1 VSKQRI
7 LFAEDEAFGEAVQ
20 TFLEVNGFEVSW
32 QESAAAVLKT
42 AEAFTPDLI
51 LLDYSLPDGNALE
64 LIPRLKALHP
74 NCASIILT
82 GRGSIEL
89 AVECMQVGADHFLTK
104 PVRLEALLAVI
115 QKVLTGQ
122 RDTRTAKSA
131 RLKMSGAPNP
141 FIGNSRI
148 IRELEH
154 EARRLG
160 TAQSPIFIQGE
171 TGAGKGVL
179 ARWMHRNGP
188 RADEP
193 FVELNCAGL
202 SRELLESELF
212 GHEKGAF
219 TGAAAA
225 KEGLFE
231 VANRGTIFL
240 DEIGDMDVAIQP
252 KLLKAVEEKRFR
264 RLGETRERQVDIHL
278 ISASH
283 ADLRAKV
290 VAGTFRQD
298 LYYRIA
304 ALPLRVPPLRER
316 SSDIPALAELLLRN
330 IGTELGRTNLSLTGE
345 VIEQMQS
352 YHWPGNV
359 REMRN
364 VLERAVL
371 LSRSGALDRLELHSE
386 PASSLHGSE
395 GSLQDAQ
402 REEILRVLQEQS
414 WNVSAA
420 AKLLG
425 ISRSGLYTKIKQYG
439 LRPAN
444 GHVIQN

>member
-1 VSKQRI
+1 VIKPRI

-20 TFLEVNGFEVSW
+20 AFLEVNGFEVSW
-32 QESAAAVLKT
+32 HESAASILHA
-42 AEAFTPDLI
+42 AETFSPDLI

-64 LIPRLKALHP
+64 LLPALKALHP
-74 NCASIILT
+74 ASAAIILT

-104 PVRLEALLAVI
+104 PVKLDTLLSVI
-115 QKVLTGQ
+115 RKVLALQ
-122 RDTRTAKSA
+122 KDTRTAKVVRA
-131 RLKMSGAPNP
+131 KQAGALNP
-141 FIGNSRI
+141 FTGTSKSIK
-148 IRELEH
+148 ELEDQS
-154 EARRLG
+154 RSLL

-171 TGAGKGVL
+171 TGSGKGVL
-179 ARWMHRNGP
+179 ARWMHQNGP

-193 FVELNCAGL
+193 FVEMNCAGL

-219 TGAAAA
+219 TGAAAP

-240 DEIGDMDVAIQP
+240 DEIGDMDSAIQP

-278 ISASH
+278 LSASH
-283 ADLRAKV
+283 ANLQAKV
-290 VAGTFRQD
+290 ASGEFRQD
-298 LYYRIA
+298 LFYRIA

-316 SSDIPALAELLLRN
+316 TADIPELAQFLLRN
-330 IGTELGRTNLSLTGE
+330 IAQELGRPNLRISAG
-345 VIEQMQS
+345 IINAMQA
-352 YHWPGNV
+352 YHWPGNI

-371 LSRSGALDRLELHSE
+371 LSRTGDLVEVTLDD
-386 PASSLHGSE
+386 PAGKGPQSR
-395 GSLQDAQ
+395 GSLETAE
-402 REEILRVLQEQS
+402 REEIHRALQEQN
-414 WNVSAA
+414 WNITST

-425 ISRSGLYTKIKQYG
+425 ISRSGLYTKIKQYD

-444 GHVIQN
+444 GHSVQN

>member
-1 VSKQRI
+1 MSKQQV
-7 LFAEDEAFGEAVQ
+7 LFVEDEAFGEAVQ
-20 TFLEVNGFEVSW
+20 NFLEVNGFDTLWHKNASDALRAAEVFS
-32 QESAAAVLKT
+32 
-42 AEAFTPDLI
+42 PDLI

-64 LIPRLKALHP
+64 LLPALKELHP
-74 NCASIILT
+74 ASAAIVLT

-89 AVECMQVGADHFLTK
+89 AVQCMQVGADHFLTK
-104 PVRLEALLAVI
+104 PVKLDTLLAVI
-115 QKVLTGQ
+115 RKILSSQK
-122 RDTRTAKSA
+122 DTRTAKVFRA
-131 RLKMSGAPNP
+131 KLAGGLNP
-141 FIGNSRI
+141 FIGSSKTIKN
-148 IRELEH
+148 LEDQ
-154 EARRLG
+154 ARRLL

-171 TGAGKGVL
+171 TGSGKGVL
-179 ARWMHRNGP
+179 ARWMHQNGP

-193 FVELNCAGL
+193 FVEMNCAGL

-219 TGAAAA
+219 TGAAAP

-240 DEIGDMDVAIQP
+240 DEIGDMDPSIQP

-283 ADLRAKV
+283 ADLQGKV
-290 VAGTFRQD
+290 TSGEFRQD
-298 LYYRIA
+298 LFYRIA

-316 SSDIPALAELLLRN
+316 TSDIPEMAQLLLRS
-330 IGTELGRTNLSLTGE
+330 IAQELGRPNVTLARQA
-345 VIEQMQS
+345 IMAMQA
-352 YHWPGNV
+352 YHWPGNI

-371 LSRSGALDRLELHSE
+371 LSKAGDLLEVSLADSGGNAPSAR
-386 PASSLHGSE
+386 
-395 GSLQDAQ
+395 GSLQAAE
-402 REEILRVLQEQS
+402 REEIQRMLQEQG
-414 WNVSAA
+414 WNITST

-425 ISRSGLYTKIKQYG
+425 ISRSGLYTKIKQYD

-444 GHVIQN
+444 GQSVQN

>member
-20 TFLEVNGFEVSW
+20 AFLEVNGFEVSW
-32 QESAAAVLKT
+32 HESAAAVLRA
-42 AEAFTPDLI
+42 AETFTPDLI

-64 LIPRLKALHP
+64 LLPALKALHP
-74 NCASIILT
+74 ASAAIILT
-82 GRGSIEL
+82 GRGSVEL

-104 PVRLEALLAVI
+104 PVKLDTLLAVVR
-115 QKVLTGQ
+115 KVLASQ
-122 RDTRTAKSA
+122 KDMRTAKVFRA
-131 RLKMSGAPNP
+131 KLAGGANP
-141 FIGNSRI
+141 FIGSSKTIKN
-148 IRELEH
+148 LEDQ
-154 EARRLG
+154 ARRLL

-171 TGAGKGVL
+171 TGSGKGVL
-179 ARWMHRNGP
+179 ARWMHQNGP

-193 FVELNCAGL
+193 FVEMNCAGL

-219 TGAAAA
+219 TGAAAP

-231 VANRGTIFL
+231 VANRGMIFL
-240 DEIGDMDVAIQP
+240 DEIGDMDPSIQP

-283 ADLRAKV
+283 ADLQGKV
-290 VAGTFRQD
+290 ASGEFRQD
-298 LYYRIA
+298 LFYRIA

-316 SSDIPALAELLLRN
+316 TSDIPELVQLLLRS
-330 IGTELGRTNLSLTGE
+330 IAQELGRPNLSISVQVLAA
-345 VIEQMQS
+345 MQA
-352 YHWPGNV
+352 YHWPGNI

-371 LSRSGALDRLELHSE
+371 LSKTGDLVEVTLEDSAGNA
-386 PASSLHGSE
+386 PSAR
-395 GSLQDAQ
+395 GSLQAAE
-402 REEILRVLQEQS
+402 REEIQRVLQEQG
-414 WNVSAA
+414 WNITST

-425 ISRSGLYTKIKQYG
+425 ISRSGLYTKIKQYD

-444 GHVIQN
+444 GHAVQN

>member
-20 TFLEVNGFEVSW
+20 AFLEVNGFEVSW
-32 QESAAAVLKT
+32 HENASGALRAAET
-42 AEAFTPDLI
+42 FSPDLI

-64 LIPRLKALHP
+64 LLPVLKELHP
-74 NCASIILT
+74 ASAAIVLT

-89 AVECMQVGADHFLTK
+89 AVQCMQVGADHFLTK
-104 PVRLEALLAVI
+104 PVKLDTLLSVI
-115 QKVLTGQ
+115 RKVLASQ
-122 RDTRTAKSA
+122 KDTRTAKVFRA
-131 RLKMSGAPNP
+131 KLAGGLNP
-141 FIGNSRI
+141 FIGSSKSI
-148 IRELEH
+148 KDLEDQ
-154 EARRLG
+154 ARRLLM
-160 TAQSPIFIQGE
+160 AQSPIFIQGE
-171 TGAGKGVL
+171 TGSGKGVL
-179 ARWMHRNGP
+179 ARWMHQNGP

-193 FVELNCAGL
+193 FVEMNCAGL

-212 GHEKGAF
+212 GYEKGAF
-219 TGAAAA
+219 TGAAAP

-240 DEIGDMDVAIQP
+240 DEIGDMDPAIQP

-283 ADLRAKV
+283 ADLQGKV
-290 VAGTFRQD
+290 ASGGFRQD
-298 LYYRIA
+298 LFYRVA

-316 SSDIPALAELLLRN
+316 SSDIPELVQLLLRS
-330 IGTELGRTNLSLTGE
+330 IAQELGRPNLSISAQ
-345 VIEQMQS
+345 VITAMQA
-352 YHWPGNV
+352 YHWPGNI

-371 LSRSGALDRLELHSE
+371 LSKTGDLVEVALEDSAGNAPSAR
-386 PASSLHGSE
+386 
-395 GSLQDAQ
+395 GSLEAAE
-402 REEILRVLQEQS
+402 REEIQRVLQEQK
-414 WNVSAA
+414 WNITST

-425 ISRSGLYTKIKQYG
+425 ISRSGLYTKIKQYD

-444 GHVIQN
+444 GHPVHN

>member
-1 VSKQRI
+1 MSKQQV
-7 LFAEDEAFGEAVQ
+7 LFVEDEAFGEAVQ
-20 TFLEVNGFEVSW
+20 NFLEVNGFDTLWHKNASDALRAAEVFS
-32 QESAAAVLKT
+32 
-42 AEAFTPDLI
+42 PDLI

-64 LIPRLKALHP
+64 LLPALKELHP
-74 NCASIILT
+74 ASAAIVLT

-89 AVECMQVGADHFLTK
+89 AVQCMQVGADHFLTK
-104 PVRLEALLAVI
+104 PVKLDTLLAVI
-115 QKVLTGQ
+115 RKILSSQK
-122 RDTRTAKSA
+122 DTRTAKVFRA
-131 RLKMSGAPNP
+131 KLAGGLNP
-141 FIGNSRI
+141 FIGSSKTIKN
-148 IRELEH
+148 LEDQ
-154 EARRLG
+154 ARRLL

-171 TGAGKGVL
+171 TGSGKGVL
-179 ARWMHRNGP
+179 ARWMHQNGP

-193 FVELNCAGL
+193 FVEMNCAGL

-219 TGAAAA
+219 TGAAAP

-240 DEIGDMDVAIQP
+240 DEIGDMDPSIQP

-283 ADLRAKV
+283 ADLQGKV
-290 VAGTFRQD
+290 TSGEFRQD
-298 LYYRIA
+298 LFYRIA

-316 SSDIPALAELLLRN
+316 TSDIPELAQLLLRS
-330 IGTELGRTNLSLTGE
+330 IAQELGRPNVTLARQA
-345 VIEQMQS
+345 IMAMQA
-352 YHWPGNV
+352 YHWPGNI

-371 LSRSGALDRLELHSE
+371 LSKAGDLLEVSLADSGGNAPSAR
-386 PASSLHGSE
+386 
-395 GSLQDAQ
+395 GSLQAAE
-402 REEILRVLQEQS
+402 REEIQRMLQEQG
-414 WNVSAA
+414 WNITST

-425 ISRSGLYTKIKQYG
+425 ISRSGLYTKIKQYD

-444 GHVIQN
+444 GQSVQN

>member
-1 VSKQRI
+1 MSKQQV
-7 LFAEDEAFGEAVQ
+7 LFVEDEAFGEAVQ
-20 TFLEVNGFEVSW
+20 NFLEVNGFDTLWHKNASDALRAAEVFS
-32 QESAAAVLKT
+32 
-42 AEAFTPDLI
+42 PDLI

-64 LIPRLKALHP
+64 LLPALKELHP
-74 NCASIILT
+74 ASAAIVLT

-89 AVECMQVGADHFLTK
+89 AVQCMQVGADHFLTK
-104 PVRLEALLAVI
+104 PVKLDTLLAVI
-115 QKVLTGQ
+115 RKILSSQK
-122 RDTRTAKSA
+122 DTRTAKVFRA
-131 RLKMSGAPNP
+131 KLAGGLNP
-141 FIGNSRI
+141 FIGSSKTIKN
-148 IRELEH
+148 LEDQ
-154 EARRLG
+154 ARRLL

-171 TGAGKGVL
+171 TGSGKGVL
-179 ARWMHRNGP
+179 ARWMHQNGP

-193 FVELNCAGL
+193 FVEMNCAGL

-212 GHEKGAF
+212 GHEKGAS
-219 TGAAAA
+219 TGAAAP

-240 DEIGDMDVAIQP
+240 DEIGDMDPSIQP

-283 ADLRAKV
+283 ADLQGKV
-290 VAGTFRQD
+290 TSGEFRQD
-298 LYYRIA
+298 LFYRIA

-316 SSDIPALAELLLRN
+316 TSDIPEMAQLLLRS
-330 IGTELGRTNLSLTGE
+330 IAQELGRPNVTLARQA
-345 VIEQMQS
+345 IMAMQA
-352 YHWPGNV
+352 YHWPGNI

-371 LSRSGALDRLELHSE
+371 LSKAGDLLEVSLADSGGNAPSAR
-386 PASSLHGSE
+386 
-395 GSLQDAQ
+395 GSLQAAE
-402 REEILRVLQEQS
+402 REEIQRMLQEQG
-414 WNVSAA
+414 WNITST

-425 ISRSGLYTKIKQYG
+425 ISRSGLYTKIKQYD

-444 GHVIQN
+444 GQSVQN

>member
-1 VSKQRI
+1 MSKQQV
-7 LFAEDEAFGEAVQ
+7 LFVEDEAFGEAVQ
-20 TFLEVNGFEVSW
+20 NFLEVNGFDTLWHKNASDALRAAEVFS
-32 QESAAAVLKT
+32 
-42 AEAFTPDLI
+42 PDLI

-64 LIPRLKALHP
+64 LLPALKELHP
-74 NCASIILT
+74 ASAAIVLT

-89 AVECMQVGADHFLTK
+89 AVQCMQVGADHFLTK
-104 PVRLEALLAVI
+104 PVKLDTLLAVI
-115 QKVLTGQ
+115 RKIPSSQK
-122 RDTRTAKSA
+122 DTRTAKVFRA
-131 RLKMSGAPNP
+131 KLAGGLNP
-141 FIGNSRI
+141 FIGSSKTIKN
-148 IRELEH
+148 LEDQ
-154 EARRLG
+154 ARRLL

-171 TGAGKGVL
+171 TGSGKGVL
-179 ARWMHRNGP
+179 ARWMHQNGP

-193 FVELNCAGL
+193 FVEMNCAGL

-219 TGAAAA
+219 TGAAAP

-240 DEIGDMDVAIQP
+240 DEIGDMDPSIQP

-283 ADLRAKV
+283 ADLQGKV
-290 VAGTFRQD
+290 TSGEFRQD
-298 LYYRIA
+298 LFYRIA

-316 SSDIPALAELLLRN
+316 TSDIPELAQLLLRS
-330 IGTELGRTNLSLTGE
+330 IAQELGRPNVTLARQA
-345 VIEQMQS
+345 IMAMQA
-352 YHWPGNV
+352 YHWPGNI

-371 LSRSGALDRLELHSE
+371 LSKAGDLLEVSLADSGENAPSAR
-386 PASSLHGSE
+386 
-395 GSLQDAQ
+395 GSLQAAE
-402 REEILRVLQEQS
+402 REEIQRMLQEQG
-414 WNVSAA
+414 WNITST

-425 ISRSGLYTKIKQYG
+425 ISRSGLYTKIKQYD
-439 LRPAN
+439 LRPSN
-444 GHVIQN
+444 GQSVQN

>member
-1 VSKQRI
+1 
-7 LFAEDEAFGEAVQ
+7 
-20 TFLEVNGFEVSW
+20 
-32 QESAAAVLKT
+32 
-42 AEAFTPDLI
+42 
-51 LLDYSLPDGNALE
+51 
-64 LIPRLKALHP
+64 
-74 NCASIILT
+74 
-82 GRGSIEL
+82 
-89 AVECMQVGADHFLTK
+89 
-104 PVRLEALLAVI
+104 
-115 QKVLTGQ
+115 
-122 RDTRTAKSA
+122 
-131 RLKMSGAPNP
+131 
-141 FIGNSRI
+141 
-148 IRELEH
+148 
-154 EARRLG
+154 
-160 TAQSPIFIQGE
+160 
-171 TGAGKGVL
+171 
-179 ARWMHRNGP
+179 
-188 RADEP
+188 
-193 FVELNCAGL
+193 
-202 SRELLESELF
+202 
-212 GHEKGAF
+212 
-219 TGAAAA
+219 
-225 KEGLFE
+225 
-231 VANRGTIFL
+231 
-240 DEIGDMDVAIQP
+240 
-252 KLLKAVEEKRFR
+252 
-264 RLGETRERQVDIHL
+264 VDIHL

-330 IGTELGRTNLSLTGE
+330 IGTELGRTNLSLTRE

>member
-7 LFAEDEAFGEAVQ
+7 LFAEDESFGEAVQ

-104 PVRLEALLAVI
+104 PVRLEALLSVI

-131 RLKMSGAPNP
+131 RLKMSDAPSP

-193 FVELNCAGL
+193 FVDLNCAGL

-330 IGTELGRTNLSLTGE
+330 IGTELGRTNLSLTRE

>member
-1 VSKQRI
+1 MRI

-20 TFLEVNGFEVSW
+20 GFLEVNGFEVSW
-32 QESAAAVLKT
+32 QESAAAVLKA
-42 AEAFTPDLI
+42 AEVFTPDLI
-51 LLDYSLPDGNALE
+51 LLDYSLSDGNALE
-64 LIPRLKALHP
+64 LIPQLKAMHP
-74 NCASIILT
+74 GSATIVLT

-104 PVRLEALLAVI
+104 PVRLDALLAVI
-115 QKVLTGQ
+115 RKVLAAQ
-122 RDTRTAKSA
+122 KDRRAARSA
-131 RLKMSGAPNP
+131 RLRMTGVLNP
-141 FIGNSRI
+141 FVGGSRMI
-148 IRELEH
+148 KELEE
-154 EARRLG
+154 EARRLL

-179 ARWMHRNGP
+179 ARWMHQNGP

-193 FVELNCAGL
+193 FVEMNCAGL

-219 TGAAAA
+219 TGAATA

-240 DEIGDMDVAIQP
+240 DEIGDMDAAIQP

-283 ADLRAKV
+283 ADLRGKV
-290 VAGTFRQD
+290 AAGTFRED

-304 ALPLRVPPLRER
+304 ALPLRVPSLKER
-316 SSDIPALAELLLRN
+316 PADIPPLAELLLES
-330 IGTELGRTNLSLTGE
+330 IGTELGRSNLTLAAGTLK
-345 VIEQMQS
+345 QMQL
-352 YHWPGNV
+352 YHWPGNI

-371 LSRSGALDRLELHSE
+371 LSRTDCLEKLELNLQTETSQA
-386 PASSLHGSE
+386 PYA
-395 GSLQDAQ
+395 GSLQDAE
-402 REEILRVLQEQS
+402 REEIYRVLQEQS
-414 WNVSAA
+414 WNVTAA

-425 ISRSGLYTKIKQYG
+425 ISRSGLYTKIKQYA
-439 LRPAN
+439 LRPGN
-444 GHVIQN
+444 GQVV

>member
-20 TFLEVNGFEVSW
+20 AFLEVNGFEVSW
-32 QESAAAVLKT
+32 HESAAAALRA
-42 AEAFTPDLI
+42 AETFSPDLI

-64 LIPRLKALHP
+64 LLPVLKELHP
-74 NCASIILT
+74 ASAAIVLT

-89 AVECMQVGADHFLTK
+89 AVQCMQVGADHFLTK
-104 PVRLEALLAVI
+104 PVKLDTLLAVI
-115 QKVLTGQ
+115 RKVLASQ
-122 RDTRTAKSA
+122 KDTRAAKVFRA
-131 RLKMSGAPNP
+131 KLTGGLNP
-141 FIGNSRI
+141 FIGSSKSI
-148 IRELEH
+148 KDLEDQ
-154 EARRLG
+154 ARRLLM
-160 TAQSPIFIQGE
+160 AQSPIFIQGE
-171 TGAGKGVL
+171 TGSGKGVL
-179 ARWMHRNGP
+179 ACWMHQNGP

-193 FVELNCAGL
+193 FVEMNCAGL

-219 TGAAAA
+219 TSAAAP

-240 DEIGDMDVAIQP
+240 DEIGDMDPAIQP

-283 ADLRAKV
+283 ADLQGKV
-290 VAGTFRQD
+290 ASGGFRQD
-298 LYYRIA
+298 LFYRIA

-316 SSDIPALAELLLRN
+316 TEDIPELAHLLLRN
-330 IGTELGRTNLSLTGE
+330 IAQELGRTNLSISAQI
-345 VIEQMQS
+345 VSAMQT
-352 YHWPGNV
+352 YYWPGNI

-371 LSRSGALDRLELHSE
+371 LARHGDLVEVTLGDSTGNT
-386 PASSLHGSE
+386 PAPR
-395 GSLQDAQ
+395 GSLEAAE
-402 REEILRVLQEQS
+402 REEIQRVLQEQK
-414 WNVSAA
+414 WNITST

-425 ISRSGLYTKIKQYG
+425 ISRSGLYTKIKQYD
-439 LRPAN
+439 LRPTN
-444 GHVIQN
+444 GHSVQN

>member
-1 VSKQRI
+1 VSKLRI

-20 TFLEVNGFEVSW
+20 AFLEVNGFEVSW
-32 QESAAAVLKT
+32 QESATAVLKT
-42 AEAFTPDLI
+42 AEDFTPDLI
-51 LLDYSLPDGNALE
+51 LLDYSLPDGTALE
-64 LIPRLKALHP
+64 LIPKLKALHP
-74 NCASIILT
+74 ASAVIVLT

-89 AVECMQVGADHFLTK
+89 SVECMQIGADHFLTK
-104 PVRLEALLAVI
+104 PVRLDALLAI
-115 QKVLTGQ
+115 IRKVLVSQ
-122 RDTRTAKSA
+122 KDTRNAKSA
-131 RLKMSGAPNP
+131 RLRLTGGVNP
-141 FIGNSRI
+141 FIGTSYSI
-148 IRELEH
+148 KELEDQT
-154 EARRLG
+154 RRLLS
-160 TAQSPIFIQGE
+160 AQSPIFIQGE

-179 ARWMHRNGP
+179 ARWMHQNGP

-212 GHEKGAF
+212 GYEKGAF
-219 TGAAAA
+219 TGAATA

-240 DEIGDMDVAIQP
+240 DEIGDMDHAIQP

-283 ADLRAKV
+283 ADLQVKV
-290 VAGTFRQD
+290 SAGTFRED

-316 SSDIPALAELLLRN
+316 PSDIPALAQLLLQN
-330 IGTELGRTNLSLTGE
+330 IGSELGRPDLSLTPE
-345 VIEQMQS
+345 VFKQMQI
-352 YHWPGNV
+352 YHWPGNI
-359 REMRN
+359 RELRN

-371 LSRSGALDRLELHSE
+371 LSRSSTLDHLAVTMQARHDEPHFSGTLQGAERD
-386 PASSLHGSE
+386 
-395 GSLQDAQ
+395 
-402 REEILRVLQEQS
+402 EILRVLQEQE

-420 AKLLG
+420 AKQLG
-425 ISRSGLYTKIKQYG
+425 ISRSGLYTKIKQYD
-439 LRPAN
+439 LRPSN
-444 GHVIQN
+444 GHSI

>member
-1 VSKQRI
+1 MSKQQV
-7 LFAEDEAFGEAVQ
+7 LFVEDEAFGEAVQ
-20 TFLEVNGFEVSW
+20 NFLEVNGFDTLWHKNASDALRAAEVFS
-32 QESAAAVLKT
+32 
-42 AEAFTPDLI
+42 PDLI

-64 LIPRLKALHP
+64 LLPALKELHP
-74 NCASIILT
+74 ASAAIVLT

-89 AVECMQVGADHFLTK
+89 AVQCMQVGADHFLTK
-104 PVRLEALLAVI
+104 PVKLDTLLAVI
-115 QKVLTGQ
+115 RKILSSQK
-122 RDTRTAKSA
+122 DTRTAKVFRA
-131 RLKMSGAPNP
+131 KLAGGLNP
-141 FIGNSRI
+141 FIGSSKTIKN
-148 IRELEH
+148 LEDQ
-154 EARRLG
+154 ARRLL

-171 TGAGKGVL
+171 TGSGKGVL
-179 ARWMHRNGP
+179 ARWMHQNGP

-193 FVELNCAGL
+193 FVEMNCAGL

-219 TGAAAA
+219 TGAAAP

-240 DEIGDMDVAIQP
+240 DEIGDMDPSIQP

-283 ADLRAKV
+283 ADLQGKV
-290 VAGTFRQD
+290 TSGEFRQD
-298 LYYRIA
+298 LFYRIA

-316 SSDIPALAELLLRN
+316 TSDIPEMAQLLLRS
-330 IGTELGRTNLSLTGE
+330 IAQELGRPNVTLARQA
-345 VIEQMQS
+345 IMAMQA
-352 YHWPGNV
+352 YHWPGNI

-371 LSRSGALDRLELHSE
+371 LSKAGDLLEVALADSGGNAPSAR
-386 PASSLHGSE
+386 
-395 GSLQDAQ
+395 GSLQAAE
-402 REEILRVLQEQS
+402 REEIQRMLQEQG
-414 WNVSAA
+414 WNITST

-425 ISRSGLYTKIKQYG
+425 ISRSGLYTKIKQYD
-439 LRPAN
+439 LRPSN
-444 GHVIQN
+444 GQSVQN